1 MKKFLSL
8 LVALALLALPMTAL
22 AAPGDALL
30 LRADAQRGVD
40 LRGLVEVD
48 GTVYMFTY
56 HDEVYT
62 LAPGADA
69 PVCHA
74 FQSPQMEQEDEET
87 VLYPY
92 IAAFITWEGKPCVVL
107 TESLEEMEGEGE
119 DAEYFRTCEGAWLCE
134 LEFDAEGNAS
144 VGEEITEL
152 DWFDIIQGTDYE
164 SYAQCDRPFVAGDL
178 LCFTSYDESGNNIIV
193 MTDLTEGDTEIY
205 YPTDLGLDAYV
216 EEICA
221 YKDGL
226 LLALSVQY
234 TQDGNIANLYRTD
247 PEAEEAELLAE
258 VPLTGQGYPD
268 GLVYRTDNDT
278 LYFAMNG
285 ELWALPGMDA
295 ERLESVASLPVE
307 ASYDV
312 RPILT
317 SEGYYITGNYE
328 AVVRRNTDPALRSD
342 VRLTVQRNYNPSIN
356 SAYYAF
362 SAEYGDVDV
371 VMVEQVEDVVQAMM
385 NRSSDVDIYCLGV
398 DSAEYEAVYSRGY
411 MAELTESEELSA
423 FIDSLYPFAR
433 EACVKDGELLGVP
446 VEFYANSMGYDPE
459 AFARLGLTEE
469 DVPKTWADFF
479 GSLESLAA
487 KIAEEPGM
495 TLFEGFSDYE
505 TARMTFLS
513 AMITDYMN
521 YISLPENEFAFDTEA
536 FRAAL
541 AAYEAVDWSNL
552 GLPAPNVDDGLG
564 ASGVIEIGGRTEHN
578 ILYSPYTN
586 VSADGY
592 TARSAFRPMLL
603 SFVEGEQPHISATV
617 FIAFVNP
624 FSEHRDIA
632 VSFLETALEELDDL
646 TRIHL
651 CPDENEPVRSPWYED
666 NLKGFDQS
674 VANAE
679 EQLAKAETEEER
691 QAYEELVEEYKQYRE
706 DYLKYDAWTASEES
720 IAIYREYAPSI
731 RVKRNIGMGGENS
744 EAFHELQQQYMDGM
758 ISADEF
764 IRGVDGKLQMMMKEG
779 M

>member
-8 LVALALLALPMTAL
+8 LAALALLALPMTAL

-40 LRGLVEVD
+40 LRGLVEAD

-74 FQSPQMEQEDEET
+74 FQSPPMEQEDEET

-92 IAAFITWEGKPCVVL
+92 IAAFIAWEGKPCVVL

-134 LEFDAEGNAS
+134 LAFDKEGNAS

-164 SYAQCDRPFVAGDL
+164 NYAQCDRPFVAGDL
-178 LCFTSYDESGNNIIV
+178 LCFTSYDESSNNIIV
-193 MTDLTEGDTEIY
+193 ATDLTDGDTDIY
-205 YPTDLGLDAYV
+205 YPTDLGLDAYL

-234 TQDGNIANLYRTD
+234 TQEGNVANLYLTD
-247 PEAEEAELLAE
+247 LEAEEAELLAE
-258 VPLTGQGYPD
+258 VPLTGRGYPD
-268 GLVYRTDNDT
+268 GLVYRADNDT

-295 ERLESVASLPVE
+295 EQLESVASLPVE

-342 VRLTVQRNYNPSIN
+342 VRLTVQRNYNSSIN
-356 SAYYAF
+356 NAYYAF

-385 NRSSDVDIYCLGV
+385 NRSPDVDIYCLSV

-446 VEFYANSMGYDPE
+446 VEFYVSSMGYDPE

-469 DVPKTWADFF
+469 DVPTTWQAFF
-479 GSLESLAA
+479 ESLEPLAA
-487 KIAEEPGM
+487 KAAEVEGM
-495 TLFEGFSDYE
+495 TLFDGFEDYGS
-505 TARMTFLS
+505 ARFMLLDTMLAS
-513 AMITDYMN
+513 YMA
-521 YISLPENEFAFDTEA
+521 YISQPENELAFDTEA
-536 FRAAL
+536 FRGAL
-541 AAYEAVDWSNL
+541 NACEAVDWTAL
-552 GLPAPNVDDGLG
+552 GLAEPEDMNGYSWTSSSGDSTHNALFSSYGNPTADTYAVQGAFQPLPLGFDGDRQL
-564 ASGVIEIGGRTEHN
+564 
-578 ILYSPYTN
+578 
-586 VSADGY
+586 SAQ
-592 TARSAFRPMLL
+592 M
-603 SFVEGEQPHISATV
+603 TV
-617 FIAFVNP
+617 AFVNP
-624 FSEHRDIA
+624 FSQHREEA
-632 VSFLETALEELDDL
+632 VAFLEAVAREMEPLLK
-646 TRIHL
+646 IQL
-651 CPDENEPVRSPWYED
+651 CPEENEPVKNPNYETT
-666 NLKGFDQS
+666 LAAYDQS
-674 VANAE
+674 IADAQA
-679 EQLAKAETEEER
+679 QLDAAETDAEK
-691 QAYEELVEEYKQYRE
+691 QAYAAILAEYEKARE
-706 DYLKYDAWTASEES
+706 QFFRYDAWQASEES
-720 IAIYREYAPSI
+720 IARYRAFAPQIIVI
-731 RVKRNIGMGGENS
+731 RNLGMGGDNS
-744 EAFHELQQQYMDGM
+744 SAFYELQNQFTQGL
-758 ISADEF
+758 ITADEF
-764 IRGVDGKLQMMMKEG
+764 IEGVDGKLQMMMLEG

>member
-40 LRGLVEVD
+40 LRGLVEAD
-48 GTVYMFTY
+48 GTVYMSTNS
-56 HDEVYT
+56 DEVYT

-69 PVCHA
+69 PERRA
-74 FQSPQMEQEDEET
+74 FQTPQPEMEDEET
-87 VLYPY
+87 TLYPDIAAY
-92 IAAFITWEGKPCVVL
+92 IAYDGAPCVVL
-107 TESLEEMEGEGE
+107 TEMLEETEGEGE
-119 DAEYFRTCEGAWLCE
+119 DAEYFRACEGAWLCE
-134 LEFDAEGNAS
+134 LQFDQEGNAS

-152 DWFDIIQGTDYE
+152 DWFDLIQGTDYE
-164 SYAQCDRPFVAGDL
+164 YYAQCDRPFVAGDL

-193 MTDLTEGDTEIY
+193 MTDLSDGDTEIY

-356 SAYYAF
+356 NAYYAF

-411 MAELTESEELSA
+411 MAELTESEEISA

-446 VEFYANSMGYDPE
+446 VEFYVDSMGYDPE

-469 DVPKTWADFF
+469 DVPTTWQAFF
-479 GSLESLAA
+479 ESLEPLAA
-487 KIAEEPGM
+487 KVAEVEGM
-495 TLFEGFSDYE
+495 TLFDGFEDYGS
-505 TARMTFLS
+505 ARYMLLDT
-513 AMITDYMN
+513 MIASYMA
-521 YISLPENEFAFDTEA
+521 YISQPGSELAFDTEA
-536 FRAAL
+536 FRGAL
-541 AAYEAVDWSNL
+541 NACEAVDWTAL
-552 GLPAPNVDDGLG
+552 GLAEPEDMNGYSWTSSSGESTHDALFSSYGNPIADTYAVQGAFQPLPLGFDGSRQL
-564 ASGVIEIGGRTEHN
+564 
-578 ILYSPYTN
+578 
-586 VSADGY
+586 SAQ
-592 TARSAFRPMLL
+592 M
-603 SFVEGEQPHISATV
+603 TV
-617 FIAFVNP
+617 AFVNP
-624 FSEHRDIA
+624 FSQHREEAIA
-632 VSFLETALEELDDL
+632 FLEAVVREMKPVLK
-646 TRIHL
+646 IQL
-651 CPDENEPVRSPWYED
+651 CPEENEPVRNPNYD
-666 NLKGFDQS
+666 TTLAAYDQMI
-674 VANAE
+674 ADAQA
-679 EQLAKAETEEER
+679 QLDAAETEAEK
-691 QAYEELVEEYKQYRE
+691 QAYAAILAEYEKVRADFLRYG
-706 DYLKYDAWTASEES
+706 AWQASEES
-720 IAIYREYAPSI
+720 IARYRAFTPQIIVI
-731 RVKRNIGMGGENS
+731 RNLGMGGDNAS
-744 EAFHELQQQYMDGM
+744 AFYELQNQFTQGL
-758 ISADEF
+758 ITADEF
-764 IRGVDGKLQMMMKEG
+764 IEGVDGKLQMMMLEG

>member
-8 LVALALLALPMTAL
+8 LAALALLALPMTAL

-40 LRGLVEVD
+40 LRGLVEAD

-74 FQSPQMEQEDEET
+74 FQSPPMEQEDEET

-134 LEFDAEGNAS
+134 LAFDKEGNAS

-152 DWFDIIQGTDYE
+152 DWFDLIQGTDYE
-164 SYAQCDRPFVAGDL
+164 YYAQCDRPFVAGDL

-193 MTDLTEGDTEIY
+193 MTDLSDGDTEIY

-258 VPLTGQGYPD
+258 VPLSGRGYPD

-385 NRSSDVDIYCLGV
+385 NRSPDVDIYCLSV

-411 MAELTESEELSA
+411 MAELTESEEISA

-459 AFARLGLTEE
+459 AFARLGLTGE
-469 DVPKTWADFF
+469 DVPTTWQAFF
-479 GSLESLAA
+479 ESLEPLAA
-487 KIAEEPGM
+487 KVAEVEGM
-495 TLFEGFSDYE
+495 TLFDGFEDYGS
-505 TARMTFLS
+505 ARFMLLDTMLAS
-513 AMITDYMN
+513 YMA
-521 YISLPENEFAFDTEA
+521 YISQPGSELAFDTEA
-536 FRAAL
+536 FRGAL
-541 AAYEAVDWSNL
+541 NACEAVDWTAL
-552 GLPAPNVDDGLG
+552 GLAEPEDMNGYSWTSSSGESTHDALFSSYGNPIADTYAVQGAFQPLPLGFDGTPQL
-564 ASGVIEIGGRTEHN
+564 
-578 ILYSPYTN
+578 
-586 VSADGY
+586 SAQ
-592 TARSAFRPMLL
+592 M
-603 SFVEGEQPHISATV
+603 TV
-617 FIAFVNP
+617 AFVNP
-624 FSEHRDIA
+624 FSQHREEAIA
-632 VSFLETALEELDDL
+632 FLEAVVREMEPVLK
-646 TRIHL
+646 IQL
-651 CPDENEPVRSPWYED
+651 CPEENEPVRSPDYD
-666 NLKGFDQS
+666 TTLAAYDQMI
-674 VANAE
+674 ADA
-679 EQLAKAETEEER
+679 QTQHDAAETDAEK
-691 QAYEELVEEYKQYRE
+691 QAYAVILAEYEKMRE
-706 DYLKYDAWTASEES
+706 DFLRYGAWQASEES
-720 IAIYREYAPSI
+720 IARYRAFAPQIIVI
-731 RVKRNIGMGGENS
+731 RNLGMGGDNS
-744 EAFHELQQQYMDGM
+744 SAFYELQNQFTQGL
-758 ISADEF
+758 ITADEF
-764 IRGVDGKLQMMMKEG
+764 IEGVDGKLQMMMLEG

>member
-8 LVALALLALPMTAL
+8 LAALALLALPMTAL

-40 LRGLVEVD
+40 LRGLVEAD

-74 FQSPQMEQEDEET
+74 FQSPPMEQEDEET

-134 LEFDAEGNAS
+134 LAFDKEGNAS

-164 SYAQCDRPFVAGDL
+164 NYAQCDRPFVAGDL
-178 LCFTSYDESGNNIIV
+178 LCFTSYDESSNNIIV
-193 MTDLTEGDTEIY
+193 ATDLTDGDTDIY
-205 YPTDLGLDAYV
+205 YPTDLGLDAYL

-234 TQDGNIANLYRTD
+234 TQDGSVANLYLTD
-247 PEAEEAELLAE
+247 LEAEEAELLAE
-258 VPLTGQGYPD
+258 VPLTGRGYPD
-268 GLVYRTDNDT
+268 GLVYRADNDT

-295 ERLESVASLPVE
+295 EQLESVASLPVE

-317 SEGYYITGNYE
+317 SEGYYITGSYE

-342 VRLTVQRNYNPSIN
+342 VRLTVQRNYNSSIN
-356 SAYYAF
+356 NAYYAF

-385 NRSSDVDIYCLGV
+385 NRSSDVDIYCLSV

-411 MAELTESEELSA
+411 MAELTQSEELSA

-446 VEFYANSMGYDPE
+446 VEFYVSSMGYDPE

-469 DVPKTWADFF
+469 DVPTTWQAFF
-479 GSLESLAA
+479 ESLEPLAA
-487 KIAEEPGM
+487 KVAEVGGM
-495 TLFEGFSDYE
+495 TLFDGFEDYGS
-505 TARMTFLS
+505 ARFMLLDTMLAS
-513 AMITDYMN
+513 YMA
-521 YISLPENEFAFDTEA
+521 YISQPENELAFDTEA
-536 FRAAL
+536 FRGAL
-541 AAYEAVDWSNL
+541 NACEAVDWTAL
-552 GLPAPNVDDGLG
+552 GLAEPEDMNGYSWTSSSGDSTHNALFSSYGNPTADTYAVQGSFQPLPLGFDGDRQL
-564 ASGVIEIGGRTEHN
+564 
-578 ILYSPYTN
+578 
-586 VSADGY
+586 SAQ
-592 TARSAFRPMLL
+592 M
-603 SFVEGEQPHISATV
+603 TV
-617 FIAFVNP
+617 AFVNP
-624 FSEHRDIA
+624 FSEHREEA
-632 VSFLETALEELDDL
+632 VAFLEAVAREMEPLLK
-646 TRIHL
+646 IQL
-651 CPDENEPVRSPWYED
+651 CPEENEPVKNPDYETT
-666 NLKGFDQS
+666 LAAYDQS
-674 VANAE
+674 IADAQA
-679 EQLAKAETEEER
+679 QLDAAETDAEK
-691 QAYEELVEEYKQYRE
+691 QAYAAILAEYEKARE
-706 DYLKYDAWTASEES
+706 QFFRYDAWQASAES
-720 IAIYREYAPSI
+720 IARYRAFAPQIIVI
-731 RVKRNIGMGGENS
+731 RNLGMGGDNS
-744 EAFHELQQQYMDGM
+744 SAFYELQNQFTQGL
-758 ISADEF
+758 ITADEF
-764 IRGVDGKLQMMMKEG
+764 IEGVDGKLQMMMLEG

>member
-8 LVALALLALPMTAL
+8 LAALALLALPMTAL

-40 LRGLVEVD
+40 LRGLVEAD

-134 LEFDAEGNAS
+134 LAFDKEGNAS

-164 SYAQCDRPFVAGDL
+164 NYAQCDRPFVAGDL
-178 LCFTSYDESGNNIIV
+178 LCFTSYDESSNNIIV
-193 MTDLTEGDTEIY
+193 ATDLTDGDTDIY
-205 YPTDLGLDAYV
+205 YPTDLGLDAYL

-234 TQDGNIANLYRTD
+234 TQEGNVACLYSVD

-258 VPLTGQGYPD
+258 VPLTGRGYPD
-268 GLVYRTDNDT
+268 GLVYRADNDT

-317 SEGYYITGNYE
+317 SEGYYITGSYE

-342 VRLTVQRNYNPSIN
+342 VRLTVQKNYNSSIN
-356 SAYYAF
+356 NAYYAF

-385 NRSSDVDIYCLGV
+385 NRSSDVDIYCLSV

-446 VEFYANSMGYDPE
+446 VEFYVDSMGYDPE

-469 DVPKTWADFF
+469 DVPTTWQAFF
-479 GSLESLAA
+479 ESLEPLAA
-487 KIAEEPGM
+487 KVAEVEGM
-495 TLFEGFSDYE
+495 TLFDGFEDYGS
-505 TARMTFLS
+505 ARYMLLDT
-513 AMITDYMN
+513 MIASYMA
-521 YISLPENEFAFDTEA
+521 YISQPGSELAFDTVA
-536 FRAAL
+536 FRGAL
-541 AAYEAVDWSNL
+541 NACEAVDWTAL
-552 GLPAPNVDDGLG
+552 GLAEPEDMNGYSWTSSSGESTHDALFSSYGNPTAETYAVQGSFQPLPLGFDGSRQL
-564 ASGVIEIGGRTEHN
+564 
-578 ILYSPYTN
+578 
-586 VSADGY
+586 SAQ
-592 TARSAFRPMLL
+592 M
-603 SFVEGEQPHISATV
+603 TV
-617 FIAFVNP
+617 AFVNP
-624 FSEHRDIA
+624 FSQHREEA
-632 VSFLETALEELDDL
+632 VAFLEAVAREMEPLLK
-646 TRIHL
+646 IQL
-651 CPDENEPVRSPWYED
+651 CPEENEPVKNPSYD
-666 NLKGFDQS
+666 TMLVAYDQMI
-674 VANAE
+674 ADAQA
-679 EQLAKAETEEER
+679 QLDAAETEAEK
-691 QAYEELVEEYKQYRE
+691 QAYAAILAEYEKVRADFLRYG
-706 DYLKYDAWTASEES
+706 AWQASEES
-720 IAIYREYAPSI
+720 IARYRAFTPQIIVI
-731 RVKRNIGMGGENS
+731 RNLGMGGDNAS
-744 EAFHELQQQYMDGM
+744 AFYELQNQFTQGL
-758 ISADEF
+758 ITADEF
-764 IRGVDGKLQMMMKEG
+764 IEGVDGKLQMMMLEG

>member
-8 LVALALLALPMTAL
+8 LAALALLALPMTAL

-40 LRGLVEVD
+40 LRGLVEAD

-74 FQSPQMEQEDEET
+74 FQSPPMEQEDEET

-134 LEFDAEGNAS
+134 LAFDKEGNAS

-164 SYAQCDRPFVAGDL
+164 NYAQCDRPFVAGDL
-178 LCFTSYDESGNNIIV
+178 LCFTSYDESSNNIIV
-193 MTDLTEGDTEIY
+193 ATDLTDGDTDIY
-205 YPTDLGLDAYV
+205 YPTDLGLDAYL

-234 TQDGNIANLYRTD
+234 TQDGSVANLYLTD
-247 PEAEEAELLAE
+247 LEAEEAELLAE
-258 VPLTGQGYPD
+258 VPLTGRGYPD
-268 GLVYRTDNDT
+268 GLVYRADNDT

-356 SAYYAF
+356 NAYYAF

-385 NRSSDVDIYCLGV
+385 NRSSDVDIYCLSV

-423 FIDSLYPFAR
+423 FIDSIYPFAR

-446 VEFYANSMGYDPE
+446 VEFYVSSMGYDPE

-469 DVPKTWADFF
+469 DVPTTWQAFF
-479 GSLESLAA
+479 ESLEPLAA
-487 KIAEEPGM
+487 KVAEVEGM
-495 TLFEGFSDYE
+495 TLFDGFEDYGS
-505 TARMTFLS
+505 ARFMLLDTMLAS
-513 AMITDYMN
+513 YMA
-521 YISLPENEFAFDTEA
+521 YISQPGSELAFDTEA
-536 FRAAL
+536 FRGAL
-541 AAYEAVDWSNL
+541 NACEAVDWTAL
-552 GLPAPNVDDGLG
+552 GLAEPEDM
-564 ASGVIEIGGRTEHN
+564 
-578 ILYSPYTN
+578 
-586 VSADGY
+586 DGY
-592 TARSAFRPMLL
+592 SWTSSSGDSTHNALFSSYGNPTADTYAVQGAFQPLPLGFDGDRQLSAQM
-603 SFVEGEQPHISATV
+603 TV
-617 FIAFVNP
+617 AFVNP
-624 FSEHRDIA
+624 FSEHREEA
-632 VSFLETALEELDDL
+632 VAFLEAVAREMEPLLK
-646 TRIHL
+646 IQH
-651 CPDENEPVRSPWYED
+651 CPEENEPVKNPDYETT
-666 NLKGFDQS
+666 LAAYDQS
-674 VANAE
+674 IADAQA
-679 EQLAKAETEEER
+679 QLDAAETDAEK
-691 QAYEELVEEYKQYRE
+691 QAYAAILAEYEKARE
-706 DYLKYDAWTASEES
+706 QFFRYDAWQASEES
-720 IAIYREYAPSI
+720 IARYRAFAPQIIVI
-731 RVKRNIGMGGENS
+731 RNLGMGGDNS
-744 EAFHELQQQYMDGM
+744 SAFYELQNQFTQGL
-758 ISADEF
+758 ITADEF
-764 IRGVDGKLQMMMKEG
+764 IEGVDGKLQMMMLEG

>member
-8 LVALALLALPMTAL
+8 LAALSLLTLPMTAL

-30 LRADAQRGVD
+30 LRADAQCGVD
-40 LRGLVEVD
+40 LRGLVEAD

-62 LAPGADA
+62 LAPGADT
-69 PVCHA
+69 PERRA
-74 FQSPQMEQEDEET
+74 FQTPQPEMEDEET
-87 VLYPY
+87 TLYPDIAAY
-92 IAAFITWEGKPCVVL
+92 IAYDGAPCVVL
-107 TESLEEMEGEGE
+107 TEMLEETEGEGE

-134 LEFDAEGNAS
+134 LQFDQEGNAS

-152 DWFDIIQGTDYE
+152 DWFDLIQGTDYE
-164 SYAQCDRPFVAGDL
+164 YYAQCDRPFVAGDL

-193 MTDLTEGDTEIY
+193 MTDLSDGDTEIY

-226 LLALSVQY
+226 LLTLSVQY

-459 AFARLGLTEE
+459 AFARLGLTGE
-469 DVPKTWADFF
+469 DVPTTWQAFF
-479 GSLESLAA
+479 ESLEPLAA
-487 KIAEEPGM
+487 KVAEVEGM
-495 TLFEGFSDYE
+495 TLFDGFEDYGS
-505 TARMTFLS
+505 ARFMLLDTMLAS
-513 AMITDYMN
+513 YMA
-521 YISLPENEFAFDTEA
+521 YISQPGSELAFDTEA
-536 FRAAL
+536 FRGAL
-541 AAYEAVDWSNL
+541 NACEAVDWTAL
-552 GLPAPNVDDGLG
+552 GLAEPEDMNGYSWTSSSGESTHDALFSSYGNPIADTYAVQGAFQPLPLGFDGNPQL
-564 ASGVIEIGGRTEHN
+564 
-578 ILYSPYTN
+578 
-586 VSADGY
+586 SAQ
-592 TARSAFRPMLL
+592 M
-603 SFVEGEQPHISATV
+603 TV
-617 FIAFVNP
+617 AFVNP
-624 FSEHRDIA
+624 FSQHREEAIA
-632 VSFLETALEELDDL
+632 FLEAVVREMEPVLK
-646 TRIHL
+646 IQL
-651 CPDENEPVRSPWYED
+651 CPEENEPVRSPDYD
-666 NLKGFDQS
+666 TTLAAYDQMI
-674 VANAE
+674 ADA
-679 EQLAKAETEEER
+679 QTQHDAAETDAEK
-691 QAYEELVEEYKQYRE
+691 QAYAVILAEYEKMRE
-706 DYLKYDAWTASEES
+706 DFLRYGAWQASEES
-720 IAIYREYAPSI
+720 IARYRAFAPQIIVI
-731 RVKRNIGMGGENS
+731 RNLGMGGDNAS
-744 EAFHELQQQYMDGM
+744 AFYELQNQFTQGL
-758 ISADEF
+758 ITADEF
-764 IRGVDGKLQMMMKEG
+764 IEGVDGKLQMMMLEG

>member
-8 LVALALLALPMTAL
+8 LAALALLALPMTAL

-40 LRGLVEVD
+40 LRGLVEAD

-134 LEFDAEGNAS
+134 LAFDKEGNAS

-164 SYAQCDRPFVAGDL
+164 NYAQCDRPFVAGDL
-178 LCFTSYDESGNNIIV
+178 LCFTSYDESSNNIIV
-193 MTDLTEGDTEIY
+193 ATDLTDGDTDIY
-205 YPTDLGLDAYV
+205 YPTDLGLDAYL

-234 TQDGNIANLYRTD
+234 TQDGSVANLYLTD
-247 PEAEEAELLAE
+247 LEAEEAELLAE
-258 VPLTGQGYPD
+258 VPLTGRGYPD
-268 GLVYRTDNDT
+268 GLVYRADNDT

-356 SAYYAF
+356 NAYYAF

-385 NRSSDVDIYCLGV
+385 NRSSDVDIYCLSV

-446 VEFYANSMGYDPE
+446 VEFYVDSMGYDPE

-469 DVPKTWADFF
+469 DVPTTWQAFF
-479 GSLESLAA
+479 ESLEPLAA
-487 KIAEEPGM
+487 KVAEVEGM
-495 TLFEGFSDYE
+495 TLFDGFEDYGS
-505 TARMTFLS
+505 ARYMLLDT
-513 AMITDYMN
+513 MIASYMA
-521 YISLPENEFAFDTEA
+521 YISQPGSELAFDTEA
-536 FRAAL
+536 FRGAL
-541 AAYEAVDWSNL
+541 NACEAVDWTAL
-552 GLPAPNVDDGLG
+552 GLAEPEDMNGYSWTSSSGDSTHDALFSSYGNPTAETYAVQGSFQPLPLGFDGSRQL
-564 ASGVIEIGGRTEHN
+564 
-578 ILYSPYTN
+578 
-586 VSADGY
+586 SAQ
-592 TARSAFRPMLL
+592 M
-603 SFVEGEQPHISATV
+603 TV
-617 FIAFVNP
+617 AFVNP
-624 FSEHRDIA
+624 FSQHREEAIA
-632 VSFLETALEELDDL
+632 FLEAVAREMEPLLK
-646 TRIHL
+646 IQL
-651 CPDENEPVRSPWYED
+651 CPEENEPVKNPSYD
-666 NLKGFDQS
+666 TMLAAYDQMI
-674 VANAE
+674 ADAQA
-679 EQLAKAETEEER
+679 QLDAAETEAEK
-691 QAYEELVEEYKQYRE
+691 QAYAAILAEYEKVRADFLRYG
-706 DYLKYDAWTASEES
+706 AWQASEES
-720 IAIYREYAPSI
+720 IARYRAFAPQIIVI
-731 RVKRNIGMGGENS
+731 RNLGMGGDNAS
-744 EAFHELQQQYMDGM
+744 AFYELQNQFTQGL
-758 ISADEF
+758 ITADEF
-764 IRGVDGKLQMMMKEG
+764 IEGVDGKLQMMMLEG

>member
-56 HDEVYT
+56 SDEVYT

-69 PVCHA
+69 PERRA
-74 FQSPQMEQEDEET
+74 FQTPQPEMEDEET
-87 VLYPY
+87 TLYPDIAAY
-92 IAAFITWEGKPCVVL
+92 IAYDGAPCVVL
-107 TESLEEMEGEGE
+107 TGTLEETEGEGE
-119 DAEYFRTCEGAWLCE
+119 DVEYFRTCEGAWLCE

-193 MTDLTEGDTEIY
+193 MTDLTDGDTDIY
-205 YPTDLGLDAYV
+205 YPTDLGMDAYL

-221 YKDGL
+221 YRDGL

-234 TQDGNIANLYRTD
+234 TQDGNVACLYSVD
-247 PEAEEAELLAE
+247 PEAEEAELLTE
-258 VPLTGQGYPD
+258 VPLTGWGYPD
-268 GLVYRTDNDT
+268 GLVYRADNDT

-317 SEGYYITGNYE
+317 SEGYYITGSYE

-356 SAYYAF
+356 NAYYAF

-385 NRSSDVDIYCLGV
+385 NRSSDVDIYCLSV

-446 VEFYANSMGYDPE
+446 VEFYVDSMGYDPE

-469 DVPKTWADFF
+469 DVPTTWQAFF
-479 GSLESLAA
+479 ESLEPLAA
-487 KIAEEPGM
+487 KVAEVEGM
-495 TLFEGFSDYE
+495 TLFDGFEDYGS
-505 TARMTFLS
+505 ARFMLLDTMLAS
-513 AMITDYMN
+513 YMA
-521 YISLPENEFAFDTEA
+521 YISQPGSELAFDTEA
-536 FRAAL
+536 FRGAL
-541 AAYEAVDWSNL
+541 NACEAVDWTAL
-552 GLPAPNVDDGLG
+552 GLAEPEDM
-564 ASGVIEIGGRTEHN
+564 
-578 ILYSPYTN
+578 
-586 VSADGY
+586 DGY
-592 TARSAFRPMLL
+592 SWTSGSGESTHDALFSSYGNPTAETYAVQGSFQPLPLGFDGSRQLSAQM
-603 SFVEGEQPHISATV
+603 TV
-617 FIAFVNP
+617 AFVNP
-624 FSEHRDIA
+624 FSQHREEAIA
-632 VSFLETALEELDDL
+632 FLEAVAREMEPLLK
-646 TRIHL
+646 IQL
-651 CPDENEPVRSPWYED
+651 CPEENEPVKNPSYD
-666 NLKGFDQS
+666 TMLAAYDQMI
-674 VANAE
+674 ADAQA
-679 EQLAKAETEEER
+679 QLDAAETEAEK
-691 QAYEELVEEYKQYRE
+691 QAYAAILAEYEKVRADFLRYG
-706 DYLKYDAWTASEES
+706 AWQASEES
-720 IAIYREYAPSI
+720 IARYRAFAPQIIVI
-731 RVKRNIGMGGENS
+731 RNLGMGGDNAS
-744 EAFHELQQQYMDGM
+744 AFYELQNQFTQGL
-758 ISADEF
+758 ITADEF
-764 IRGVDGKLQMMMKEG
+764 IEGVDGKLQMMMLEG

>member
-8 LVALALLALPMTAL
+8 LAALSLLALPMTAL

-40 LRGLVEVD
+40 LRGLVEAD

-62 LAPGADA
+62 LAPGADT
-69 PVCHA
+69 PERRA
-74 FQSPQMEQEDEET
+74 FQTPQPEMEDEET
-87 VLYPY
+87 TLYPDIAAY
-92 IAAFITWEGKPCVVL
+92 IAYEGRPCVVL
-107 TESLEEMEGEGE
+107 TEMLEETEGEGE
-119 DAEYFRTCEGAWLCE
+119 DAEYFRACEGAWLCE
-134 LEFDAEGNAS
+134 LQFDQEGNAS

-152 DWFDIIQGTDYE
+152 DWFDLIQGTDYE
-164 SYAQCDRPFVAGDL
+164 YYAQCDRPFVAGDL

-193 MTDLTEGDTEIY
+193 MTDLTDGDTDIY
-205 YPTDLGLDAYV
+205 YPTDLGLDAYL

-356 SAYYAF
+356 NAYYAF

-385 NRSSDVDIYCLGV
+385 NRSSDVDIYCLSV

-411 MAELTESEELSA
+411 MAELTESEEMSA

-446 VEFYANSMGYDPE
+446 VEFYVDSMGYDPE

-469 DVPKTWADFF
+469 DVPTTWQAFF
-479 GSLESLAA
+479 ESLEPLAA
-487 KIAEEPGM
+487 KVAEVEGM
-495 TLFEGFSDYE
+495 TLFDGFEDYGS
-505 TARMTFLS
+505 ARYMLLDT
-513 AMITDYMN
+513 MIASYMA
-521 YISLPENEFAFDTEA
+521 YISQPGSELAFDTEA
-536 FRAAL
+536 FRGAL
-541 AAYEAVDWSNL
+541 NACEAVDWTAL
-552 GLPAPNVDDGLG
+552 GLAEPEDMNGYSWTSSSGESTHDALFSSYGNPTAETYAVQGSFQPLPLGFDGSRQL
-564 ASGVIEIGGRTEHN
+564 
-578 ILYSPYTN
+578 
-586 VSADGY
+586 SAQ
-592 TARSAFRPMLL
+592 M
-603 SFVEGEQPHISATV
+603 TV
-617 FIAFVNP
+617 AFVNP
-624 FSEHRDIA
+624 FSQHREEA
-632 VSFLETALEELDDL
+632 VAFLEAVVREMEPVLK
-646 TRIHL
+646 IQL
-651 CPDENEPVRSPWYED
+651 CPEENEPVRSPDYD
-666 NLKGFDQS
+666 TTLAAYDQMI
-674 VANAE
+674 ADA
-679 EQLAKAETEEER
+679 QTQHDAAETDAEK
-691 QAYEELVEEYKQYRE
+691 QAYAVILAEYEKMRE
-706 DYLKYDAWTASEES
+706 DFLRYGAWQASEES
-720 IAIYREYAPSI
+720 IARYRAFAPQIIVI
-731 RVKRNIGMGGENS
+731 RNLGMGGDNAS
-744 EAFHELQQQYMDGM
+744 AFYELQNQFTQGL
-758 ISADEF
+758 ITADEF
-764 IRGVDGKLQMMMKEG
+764 IEGVDGKLQMMMLEG

>member
-40 LRGLVEVD
+40 LRGLVEAD

-62 LAPGADA
+62 LAPSADA

-74 FQSPQMEQEDEET
+74 FQSPPMEQEDEET

-134 LEFDAEGNAS
+134 LAFDKEGNAS

-164 SYAQCDRPFVAGDL
+164 NYAQCDRPFVAGDL
-178 LCFTSYDESGNNIIV
+178 LCFTSYDESSNNIIV
-193 MTDLTEGDTEIY
+193 ATDLTDGDTDIY
-205 YPTDLGLDAYV
+205 YPTDLGLDAYL

-234 TQDGNIANLYRTD
+234 TQEGNVASLYLTD
-247 PEAEEAELLAE
+247 LEAEEAELLAE
-258 VPLTGQGYPD
+258 VPLTGRGYPD
-268 GLVYRTDNDT
+268 GLVYRADNDT

-285 ELWALPGMDA
+285 ELWALSGMDA

-342 VRLTVQRNYNPSIN
+342 VRLTVQRNYNSSIN
-356 SAYYAF
+356 NAYYAF

-385 NRSSDVDIYCLGV
+385 NRSSDVDIYCLSV

-446 VEFYANSMGYDPE
+446 VEFYVSSMGYDPE

-469 DVPKTWADFF
+469 DVPTTWQAFF
-479 GSLESLAA
+479 ESLEPLAA
-487 KIAEEPGM
+487 KVAEVEGM
-495 TLFEGFSDYE
+495 TLFDGFEDYGS
-505 TARMTFLS
+505 ARYMLLDT
-513 AMITDYMN
+513 MIASYMA
-521 YISLPENEFAFDTEA
+521 YISQPGSELAFDTVA
-536 FRAAL
+536 FRGAL
-541 AAYEAVDWSNL
+541 NACEAVDWTAL
-552 GLPAPNVDDGLG
+552 GLAEPEDMNGYSWTSSSGESTHDALFSSYGNPTAETYAVQGSFQPLPLGFDGSRQL
-564 ASGVIEIGGRTEHN
+564 
-578 ILYSPYTN
+578 
-586 VSADGY
+586 SAQ
-592 TARSAFRPMLL
+592 M
-603 SFVEGEQPHISATV
+603 TV
-617 FIAFVNP
+617 AFVNP
-624 FSEHRDIA
+624 FSQHREEA
-632 VSFLETALEELDDL
+632 VAFLEAVVREMEPVLK
-646 TRIHL
+646 IQL
-651 CPDENEPVRSPWYED
+651 CPEENEPVRNPNYD
-666 NLKGFDQS
+666 TTLAAYDQMI
-674 VANAE
+674 ADA
-679 EQLAKAETEEER
+679 QTQHDAAETDAEK
-691 QAYEELVEEYKQYRE
+691 QAYAAILAEYEKMRE
-706 DYLKYDAWTASEES
+706 DFLRYGAWQASEES
-720 IAIYREYAPSI
+720 IARYRAFAPQIIVI
-731 RVKRNIGMGGENS
+731 RNLGMGGDNAS
-744 EAFHELQQQYMDGM
+744 AFYELQNQFTQGL
-758 ISADEF
+758 ITADEF
-764 IRGVDGKLQMMMKEG
+764 IEGVDGKLQMMMLEG

>member
-8 LVALALLALPMTAL
+8 LVALSLLTLPMTAL

-30 LRADAQRGVD
+30 LRADAQCGVD
-40 LRGLVEVD
+40 LRGLVEAD

-62 LAPGADA
+62 LAPGADT
-69 PVCHA
+69 PERRA
-74 FQSPQMEQEDEET
+74 FQTPQPEMEDEET
-87 VLYPY
+87 TLYPDIAAY
-92 IAAFITWEGKPCVVL
+92 IAYEGRPCVVL
-107 TESLEEMEGEGE
+107 TEMLEETEGEGE

-134 LEFDAEGNAS
+134 LAFDAEGNAF

-164 SYAQCDRPFVAGDL
+164 YYAQCDRPFVAGDL

-193 MTDLTEGDTEIY
+193 MTDLTDGDTDIY
-205 YPTDLGLDAYV
+205 YPTDLGLDAYL

-268 GLVYRTDNDT
+268 GLVYRADNDT

-285 ELWALPGMDA
+285 ELWALSGMDA

-356 SAYYAF
+356 NAYYAF

-385 NRSSDVDIYCLGV
+385 NRSSDVDIYCLSV

-411 MAELTESEELSA
+411 MAELTQSGELSA

-446 VEFYANSMGYDPE
+446 VEFYVSSMGYDPE

-469 DVPKTWADFF
+469 DVPTTWQAFF
-479 GSLESLAA
+479 ESLEPLAA
-487 KIAEEPGM
+487 KAAEVEGM
-495 TLFEGFSDYE
+495 TLFDGFEDYGS
-505 TARMTFLS
+505 ARFMLLDTMLAS
-513 AMITDYMN
+513 YMA
-521 YISLPENEFAFDTEA
+521 YISQPENELAFDTEA
-536 FRAAL
+536 FRGAL
-541 AAYEAVDWSNL
+541 NACEAVDWTAL
-552 GLPAPNVDDGLG
+552 GLAEPEDMNGYSWTSSSGDSTHNALFSSYGNPTADTYAVQGSFQPLPLGFDGDRQL
-564 ASGVIEIGGRTEHN
+564 
-578 ILYSPYTN
+578 
-586 VSADGY
+586 SAQ
-592 TARSAFRPMLL
+592 M
-603 SFVEGEQPHISATV
+603 TV
-617 FIAFVNP
+617 AFVNP
-624 FSEHRDIA
+624 FSQHREEA
-632 VSFLETALEELDDL
+632 VAFLEAVAREMEPLLK
-646 TRIHL
+646 IQL
-651 CPDENEPVRSPWYED
+651 CPEENEPVKNPDYETT
-666 NLKGFDQS
+666 LAAYDQS
-674 VANAE
+674 IADAQA
-679 EQLAKAETEEER
+679 QLDAAETDAEK
-691 QAYEELVEEYKQYRE
+691 QAYAAILAEYEKARE
-706 DYLKYDAWTASEES
+706 QFFRYDAWQASEES
-720 IAIYREYAPSI
+720 IARYRAFAPQIIVI
-731 RVKRNIGMGGENS
+731 RNLGMGGDNS
-744 EAFHELQQQYMDGM
+744 SAFYELQNQFTQGL
-758 ISADEF
+758 ITADEF
-764 IRGVDGKLQMMMKEG
+764 IEGVDGKLQMMMLEG

>member
-8 LVALALLALPMTAL
+8 LAALALLALPMTAL

-40 LRGLVEVD
+40 LRGLVEAD

-134 LEFDAEGNAS
+134 LAFDKEGNAS

-164 SYAQCDRPFVAGDL
+164 NYAQCDRPFVAGDL
-178 LCFTSYDESGNNIIV
+178 LCFTSYDESSNNIIV
-193 MTDLTEGDTEIY
+193 ATDLTDGDTDIY
-205 YPTDLGLDAYV
+205 YPTDLGLDAYL

-234 TQDGNIANLYRTD
+234 TQDGNVASLYLTD
-247 PEAEEAELLAE
+247 LEAEEAELLAE
-258 VPLTGQGYPD
+258 VPLTGRGYPD
-268 GLVYRTDNDT
+268 GLVYRADNDT

-295 ERLESVASLPVE
+295 EQLESVASLPVE

-317 SEGYYITGNYE
+317 SEGYYITGSYE

-342 VRLTVQRNYNPSIN
+342 VRLTVQRNYNSSIN
-356 SAYYAF
+356 NAYYAF

-385 NRSSDVDIYCLGV
+385 NRSSDVDIYCLSV

-411 MAELTESEELSA
+411 MAELTQSEELSA

-446 VEFYANSMGYDPE
+446 VEFYVSSMGYDPE
-459 AFARLGLTEE
+459 AFARLGLTGE
-469 DVPKTWADFF
+469 DVPTTWQAFF
-479 GSLESLAA
+479 ESLEPLAA
-487 KIAEEPGM
+487 KVAEVEGM
-495 TLFEGFSDYE
+495 TLFDGFEDYGS
-505 TARMTFLS
+505 ARFMLLDTMLAS
-513 AMITDYMN
+513 YMA
-521 YISLPENEFAFDTEA
+521 YISQPENELAFDTEA
-536 FRAAL
+536 FRGAL
-541 AAYEAVDWSNL
+541 NACEAVDWTAL
-552 GLPAPNVDDGLG
+552 GLAEPEDMNGYSWTSSSGDSTHNALFSSYGNPTADTYAVQGSFQPLPLGFDGDRQL
-564 ASGVIEIGGRTEHN
+564 
-578 ILYSPYTN
+578 
-586 VSADGY
+586 SAQ
-592 TARSAFRPMLL
+592 M
-603 SFVEGEQPHISATV
+603 TV
-617 FIAFVNP
+617 AFVNP
-624 FSEHRDIA
+624 FSEHREEA
-632 VSFLETALEELDDL
+632 VAFLEAVAREMEPLLK
-646 TRIHL
+646 IQL
-651 CPDENEPVRSPWYED
+651 CPEENEPVKNPDYETT
-666 NLKGFDQS
+666 LAAYDQMI
-674 VANAE
+674 ADAQA
-679 EQLAKAETEEER
+679 QLDAAETDAEK
-691 QAYEELVEEYKQYRE
+691 QAYAAILAEYEKARE
-706 DYLKYDAWTASEES
+706 DFLRYDAWQASEES
-720 IAIYREYAPSI
+720 IARYRAFAPQIIVI
-731 RVKRNIGMGGENS
+731 RNLGMGGDNS
-744 EAFHELQQQYMDGM
+744 SAFYELQNQFTQGL
-758 ISADEF
+758 ITADEF
-764 IRGVDGKLQMMMKEG
+764 IEGVDGKLQMMMLEG

>member
-8 LVALALLALPMTAL
+8 LAALSLLTLPMTAL

-30 LRADAQRGVD
+30 LRADAQCGVD
-40 LRGLVEVD
+40 LRGLVEAD

-74 FQSPQMEQEDEET
+74 FQSPPMEQEDEET

-134 LEFDAEGNAS
+134 LAFDKEGNAS

-164 SYAQCDRPFVAGDL
+164 NYAQCDRPFVAGDL
-178 LCFTSYDESGNNIIV
+178 LCFTSYDESSNNIIV
-193 MTDLTEGDTEIY
+193 ATDLTDGDTDIY
-205 YPTDLGLDAYV
+205 YPTDLGLDAYL

-234 TQDGNIANLYRTD
+234 TQDGNVASLYLTD
-247 PEAEEAELLAE
+247 LEAEEAELLAE
-258 VPLTGQGYPD
+258 VPLTGRGYPD
-268 GLVYRTDNDT
+268 GLVYRADNDT

-295 ERLESVASLPVE
+295 EQLESVASLPVE

-342 VRLTVQRNYNPSIN
+342 VRLTVQRNYNSSIN
-356 SAYYAF
+356 NAYYAF

-385 NRSSDVDIYCLGV
+385 NRSSDVDIYCLSV

-411 MAELTESEELSA
+411 MAELTQSGELSA

-446 VEFYANSMGYDPE
+446 VEFYVSSMGYDPE

-469 DVPKTWADFF
+469 DVPTTWQAFF
-479 GSLESLAA
+479 ESLEPLAA
-487 KIAEEPGM
+487 KVAEVEGM
-495 TLFEGFSDYE
+495 TLFDGFEDYGS
-505 TARMTFLS
+505 ARYMLLDT
-513 AMITDYMN
+513 MIAGYMA
-521 YISLPENEFAFDTEA
+521 YISQPENELAFDTEA
-536 FRAAL
+536 FRGAL
-541 AAYEAVDWSNL
+541 NACEAVDWTAL
-552 GLPAPNVDDGLG
+552 GLAEPEDMNGYSWTSSSGDSTHNALFSSYGNPTADTYAVQGSFQPLPLGFDGDRQL
-564 ASGVIEIGGRTEHN
+564 
-578 ILYSPYTN
+578 
-586 VSADGY
+586 SAQ
-592 TARSAFRPMLL
+592 M
-603 SFVEGEQPHISATV
+603 TV
-617 FIAFVNP
+617 AFVNP
-624 FSEHRDIA
+624 FSQHREEA
-632 VSFLETALEELDDL
+632 VAFLEAVAREMEPLLK
-646 TRIHL
+646 IQL
-651 CPDENEPVRSPWYED
+651 CPEENEPVKNPDYETT
-666 NLKGFDQS
+666 LAAYDQS
-674 VANAE
+674 IADAQA
-679 EQLAKAETEEER
+679 QLDAAETDAEK
-691 QAYEELVEEYKQYRE
+691 QAYAAILAEYEKARE
-706 DYLKYDAWTASEES
+706 QFFRYDAWQASAES
-720 IAIYREYAPSI
+720 IARYRAFAPQIIVI
-731 RVKRNIGMGGENS
+731 RNLGMGGDNS
-744 EAFHELQQQYMDGM
+744 SAFYELQNQFTQGL
-758 ISADEF
+758 ITADEF
-764 IRGVDGKLQMMMKEG
+764 IEGVDGKLQMMMLEG

>member
-8 LVALALLALPMTAL
+8 LAALALLALPMTAL

-40 LRGLVEVD
+40 LRGLVEAD

-134 LEFDAEGNAS
+134 LAFDKEGNAS

-164 SYAQCDRPFVAGDL
+164 NYAQCDRPFVAGDL
-178 LCFTSYDESGNNIIV
+178 LCFTSYDESSNNIIV
-193 MTDLTEGDTEIY
+193 ATDLTDGDTDIY
-205 YPTDLGLDAYV
+205 YPTDLGLDAYL

-234 TQDGNIANLYRTD
+234 TQEGSVANLYLTD
-247 PEAEEAELLAE
+247 LEAEEAELLAE
-258 VPLTGQGYPD
+258 VPLTGRGYPD
-268 GLVYRTDNDT
+268 GLVYRADNDT

-295 ERLESVASLPVE
+295 EQLESVASLPVE

-342 VRLTVQRNYNPSIN
+342 VRLTVQRNYNSSIN
-356 SAYYAF
+356 NAYYAF

-385 NRSSDVDIYCLGV
+385 NRSSDVDIYCLSV

-446 VEFYANSMGYDPE
+446 VEFYVSSMGYDPE

-469 DVPKTWADFF
+469 DVPTTWQAFF
-479 GSLESLAA
+479 ESLEPLAA
-487 KIAEEPGM
+487 KAAEVEGM
-495 TLFEGFSDYE
+495 TLFDGFEDYGS
-505 TARMTFLS
+505 ARFMLLDTMLAS
-513 AMITDYMN
+513 YMA
-521 YISLPENEFAFDTEA
+521 YISQPENELAFDTEA
-536 FRAAL
+536 FRGAL
-541 AAYEAVDWSNL
+541 NACEAVDWTAL
-552 GLPAPNVDDGLG
+552 GLAEPEDMNGYSWTSSSGDSTHNALFSSYGNPTADTYAVQGAFQPLPLGFDGDRQL
-564 ASGVIEIGGRTEHN
+564 
-578 ILYSPYTN
+578 
-586 VSADGY
+586 SAQ
-592 TARSAFRPMLL
+592 M
-603 SFVEGEQPHISATV
+603 TV
-617 FIAFVNP
+617 AFVNP
-624 FSEHRDIA
+624 FSEHREEA
-632 VSFLETALEELDDL
+632 VAFLEAVAREMEPLLK
-646 TRIHL
+646 IQL
-651 CPDENEPVRSPWYED
+651 CPEENEPVKNPNYETT
-666 NLKGFDQS
+666 LAAYDQS
-674 VANAE
+674 IADAQA
-679 EQLAKAETEEER
+679 QLDAAETDAEK
-691 QAYEELVEEYKQYRE
+691 QAYAAILAEYEKARE
-706 DYLKYDAWTASEES
+706 QFFRYDAWQASEES
-720 IAIYREYAPSI
+720 IARYRAFAPQIIVI
-731 RVKRNIGMGGENS
+731 RNLGMGGDNS
-744 EAFHELQQQYMDGM
+744 SAFYELQNQFTQGL
-758 ISADEF
+758 ITADEF
-764 IRGVDGKLQMMMKEG
+764 IEGVDGKLQMMMLEG

>member
-8 LVALALLALPMTAL
+8 LAALALLALPMTAL

-40 LRGLVEVD
+40 LRGLVEAD

-74 FQSPQMEQEDEET
+74 FQSPPMEQEDEET

-134 LEFDAEGNAS
+134 LAFDKEGNAS

-164 SYAQCDRPFVAGDL
+164 NYAQCDRPFVAGDL
-178 LCFTSYDESGNNIIV
+178 LCFTSYDESSNNIIV
-193 MTDLTEGDTEIY
+193 ATDLTDGDTDIY
-205 YPTDLGLDAYV
+205 YPTDLGLDAYL

-234 TQDGNIANLYRTD
+234 TQDGSVANLYLTD
-247 PEAEEAELLAE
+247 LEAEEAELLAE
-258 VPLTGQGYPD
+258 VPLTGRGYPD
-268 GLVYRTDNDT
+268 GLVYRADNDT

-295 ERLESVASLPVE
+295 EQLESVASLPVE

-317 SEGYYITGNYE
+317 SEGYYITGSYE

-342 VRLTVQRNYNPSIN
+342 VRLTVQRNYNSSIN
-356 SAYYAF
+356 NAYYAF

-385 NRSSDVDIYCLGV
+385 NRSPDVDIYCLSV

-411 MAELTESEELSA
+411 MAELTQSGELSA

-446 VEFYANSMGYDPE
+446 VEFYVSSMGYDPE

-469 DVPKTWADFF
+469 DVPTTWQAFF
-479 GSLESLAA
+479 ESLEPLAA
-487 KIAEEPGM
+487 KVAEVEGM
-495 TLFEGFSDYE
+495 TLFDGFEDYGS
-505 TARMTFLS
+505 ARFMLLDTMLAS
-513 AMITDYMN
+513 YMA
-521 YISLPENEFAFDTEA
+521 YISQPGSELAFDTEA
-536 FRAAL
+536 FRGAL
-541 AAYEAVDWSNL
+541 NACEAVDWTAL
-552 GLPAPNVDDGLG
+552 GLAEPEDMNGYSWTSSSGESTHDALFSSYGNPIADTYAVQGAFQPLPLGFDGSRQL
-564 ASGVIEIGGRTEHN
+564 
-578 ILYSPYTN
+578 
-586 VSADGY
+586 SAQ
-592 TARSAFRPMLL
+592 M
-603 SFVEGEQPHISATV
+603 TV
-617 FIAFVNP
+617 AFVNP
-624 FSEHRDIA
+624 FSQHREEA
-632 VSFLETALEELDDL
+632 VAFLEAVAREMEPLLK
-646 TRIHL
+646 IQL
-651 CPDENEPVRSPWYED
+651 CPEENEPVKNPNYD
-666 NLKGFDQS
+666 ADLAAYDQS
-674 VANAE
+674 VADAQA
-679 EQLAKAETEEER
+679 QLDAAETDAEK
-691 QAYEELVEEYKQYRE
+691 QAYAAILAEYEKARE
-706 DYLKYDAWTASEES
+706 DFLRYDAWQASAES
-720 IAIYREYAPSI
+720 IARYRAFAPQIIVI
-731 RVKRNIGMGGENS
+731 RNLGMGGDNS
-744 EAFHELQQQYMDGM
+744 SAFYELQNQFTQGL
-758 ISADEF
+758 ITADEF
-764 IRGVDGKLQMMMKEG
+764 IEGVDGKLQMMMLEG

>member
-459 AFARLGLTEE
+459 AFARLGLTGE
-469 DVPKTWADFF
+469 DVPTTWQAFF
-479 GSLESLAA
+479 ESIEPLAA
-487 KIAEEPGM
+487 KVAEVEGM
-495 TLFEGFSDYE
+495 TLFDGFEDYGS
-505 TARMTFLS
+505 ARFMLLDTMLAS
-513 AMITDYMN
+513 YMA
-521 YISLPENEFAFDTEA
+521 YISQPGSELAFDTEA
-536 FRAAL
+536 FRGAL
-541 AAYEAVDWSNL
+541 NACEAVDWTAL
-552 GLPAPNVDDGLG
+552 GLAEPEDMNGYSWTSSSGESTHDALFSSYGNPIADTYAVQGAFQPLPLGFDGSRQL
-564 ASGVIEIGGRTEHN
+564 
-578 ILYSPYTN
+578 
-586 VSADGY
+586 SAQ
-592 TARSAFRPMLL
+592 M
-603 SFVEGEQPHISATV
+603 TV
-617 FIAFVNP
+617 AFVNP
-624 FSEHRDIA
+624 FSQHREEAIA
-632 VSFLETALEELDDL
+632 FLEAVAREMEPVLK
-646 TRIHL
+646 IQL
-651 CPDENEPVRSPWYED
+651 CPEENEPVRSPDYD
-666 NLKGFDQS
+666 TTLAAYDQMI
-674 VANAE
+674 ADA
-679 EQLAKAETEEER
+679 QTQHDAAETDAEK
-691 QAYEELVEEYKQYRE
+691 QAYAAILAEYEKMRE
-706 DYLKYDAWTASEES
+706 DFLRYGAWQASEES
-720 IAIYREYAPSI
+720 IARYRAFAPQIIVI
-731 RVKRNIGMGGENS
+731 RNLGMGGDNAS
-744 EAFHELQQQYMDGM
+744 AFYELQNQFTQGL
-758 ISADEF
+758 ITADEF
-764 IRGVDGKLQMMMKEG
+764 IEGVDGKLQMMMLEG

>member
-8 LVALALLALPMTAL
+8 LAALALLALPMTAL

-40 LRGLVEVD
+40 LRGLVEAD

-134 LEFDAEGNAS
+134 LAFDKEGNAT

-164 SYAQCDRPFVAGDL
+164 NYAQCDRPFVAGDL

-193 MTDLTEGDTEIY
+193 ATDLTDGDTDIY
-205 YPTDLGLDAYV
+205 YPTDLGLDAYL

-234 TQDGNIANLYRTD
+234 TQDGNVACLYSVD
-247 PEAEEAELLAE
+247 PEAEEAELLTE
-258 VPLTGQGYPD
+258 VPLTGWGYPD
-268 GLVYRTDNDT
+268 GLVYRADNDT

-317 SEGYYITGNYE
+317 SEGYYITGSYE

-356 SAYYAF
+356 NAYYAF

-385 NRSSDVDIYCLGV
+385 NRSSDVDIYCLSV

-446 VEFYANSMGYDPE
+446 VEFYVDSMGYDPE

-469 DVPKTWADFF
+469 DVPTTWQAFF
-479 GSLESLAA
+479 ESLEPLAA
-487 KIAEEPGM
+487 KVAEVEGM
-495 TLFEGFSDYE
+495 TLFDGFEDYGS
-505 TARMTFLS
+505 ARYMLLDT
-513 AMITDYMN
+513 MIASYMA
-521 YISLPENEFAFDTEA
+521 YISQPGSELAFDTEA
-536 FRAAL
+536 FRGAL
-541 AAYEAVDWSNL
+541 NACEAVDWTAL
-552 GLPAPNVDDGLG
+552 GLAEPEDMNGYSWTSSSGESTHDALFSSYGNPTAETYAVQGSFQPLPLGFDGSRQL
-564 ASGVIEIGGRTEHN
+564 
-578 ILYSPYTN
+578 
-586 VSADGY
+586 SAQ
-592 TARSAFRPMLL
+592 M
-603 SFVEGEQPHISATV
+603 TV
-617 FIAFVNP
+617 AFVNP
-624 FSEHRDIA
+624 FSQHREEAIA
-632 VSFLETALEELDDL
+632 FLEAVAREMEPLLK
-646 TRIHL
+646 IQL
-651 CPDENEPVRSPWYED
+651 CPEENEPVKNPSYD
-666 NLKGFDQS
+666 TMLAAYDQMI
-674 VANAE
+674 ADAQA
-679 EQLAKAETEEER
+679 QLDAAETEAEK
-691 QAYEELVEEYKQYRE
+691 QAYAAILAEYEKVRADFLRYG
-706 DYLKYDAWTASEES
+706 AWQASEES
-720 IAIYREYAPSI
+720 IARYRAFTPQIIVI
-731 RVKRNIGMGGENS
+731 RNLGMGGDNAS
-744 EAFHELQQQYMDGM
+744 AFYELQNQFTQGL
-758 ISADEF
+758 ITADEF
-764 IRGVDGKLQMMMKEG
+764 IEGVDGKLQMMMLEG

>member
-40 LRGLVEVD
+40 LRGLVEAD

-56 HDEVYT
+56 SDEVYT

-69 PVCHA
+69 PERRA
-74 FQSPQMEQEDEET
+74 FQTPQPEMEDEET
-87 VLYPY
+87 TLYPDIAAY
-92 IAAFITWEGKPCVVL
+92 IAYDGAPCVVL
-107 TESLEEMEGEGE
+107 TEMLEETEGEGE
-119 DAEYFRTCEGAWLCE
+119 DAEYFRACEGAWLCE
-134 LEFDAEGNAS
+134 LQFDQEGNAS

-152 DWFDIIQGTDYE
+152 DWFDLIQGTDYE
-164 SYAQCDRPFVAGDL
+164 YYAQCDRPFVAGDL

-193 MTDLTEGDTEIY
+193 TTDLTDGDTEIY

-226 LLALSVQY
+226 LLTLSVQY

-268 GLVYRTDNDT
+268 GLVYRADNDT

-356 SAYYAF
+356 NAYYAF

-385 NRSSDVDIYCLGV
+385 NRSSDVDIYCLSV

-459 AFARLGLTEE
+459 AFARLGLTGE
-469 DVPKTWADFF
+469 DVPTTWQAFF
-479 GSLESLAA
+479 ESLEPLAA
-487 KIAEEPGM
+487 KVAEVEGM
-495 TLFEGFSDYE
+495 TLFDGFEDYGS
-505 TARMTFLS
+505 ARFMLLDTMLAS
-513 AMITDYMN
+513 YMA
-521 YISLPENEFAFDTEA
+521 YISQPGSELAFDTEA
-536 FRAAL
+536 FRGAL
-541 AAYEAVDWSNL
+541 NACEAVDWTAL
-552 GLPAPNVDDGLG
+552 GLAEPEDMNGYSWTSSSGESTHDALFSSYGNPIADTYAVQGAFQPLPLGFDGTPQL
-564 ASGVIEIGGRTEHN
+564 
-578 ILYSPYTN
+578 
-586 VSADGY
+586 SAQ
-592 TARSAFRPMLL
+592 M
-603 SFVEGEQPHISATV
+603 TV
-617 FIAFVNP
+617 AFVNP
-624 FSEHRDIA
+624 FSQHREEAIA
-632 VSFLETALEELDDL
+632 FLEAVVREMEPVLK
-646 TRIHL
+646 IQL
-651 CPDENEPVRSPWYED
+651 CPEENEPVRSPDYD
-666 NLKGFDQS
+666 TTLAAYDQMI
-674 VANAE
+674 ADA
-679 EQLAKAETEEER
+679 QTQHDAAETDAEK
-691 QAYEELVEEYKQYRE
+691 QAYAVILAEYEKMRE
-706 DYLKYDAWTASEES
+706 DFLRYGAWQASEES
-720 IAIYREYAPSI
+720 IARYRAFAPQIIVI
-731 RVKRNIGMGGENS
+731 RNLGMGGDNAS
-744 EAFHELQQQYMDGM
+744 AFYELQNQFTQGL
-758 ISADEF
+758 ITADEF
-764 IRGVDGKLQMMMKEG
+764 IEGVDGKLQMMMLEG

>member
-8 LVALALLALPMTAL
+8 LMALALLALPMTAL

-40 LRGLVEVD
+40 LRGLVEAD

-56 HDEVYT
+56 SDEVCV

-69 PVCHA
+69 PERHV
-74 FQSPQMEQEDEET
+74 FQTPQPESEDENT
-87 VLYPY
+87 VLYPT
-92 IAAFITWEGKPCVVL
+92 IAAYIVWDGAPCVVL
-107 TESLEEMEGEGE
+107 TEMLEETEGEGE

-134 LEFDAEGNAS
+134 LQFDQEGNAS

-152 DWFDIIQGTDYE
+152 DWFDLIQGTDYE
-164 SYAQCDRPFVAGDL
+164 YYAQCDRPFVAGDL

-193 MTDLTEGDTEIY
+193 TTDLSDGDTEIY

-258 VPLTGQGYPD
+258 VPLTGRGYPD

-278 LYFAMNG
+278 LYLAMNG

-317 SEGYYITGNYE
+317 SEGYYITGSYE

-342 VRLTVQRNYNPSIN
+342 VRLTVQKNYNSSIDN
-356 SAYYAF
+356 AYYAF

-385 NRSSDVDIYCLGV
+385 NRSSDVDIYCLSV

-446 VEFYANSMGYDPE
+446 VEFYVSSMGYDPE

-469 DVPKTWADFF
+469 DVPTTWQAFF
-479 GSLESLAA
+479 ESLEPLAA
-487 KIAEEPGM
+487 KVAEVEGM
-495 TLFEGFSDYE
+495 TLFDGFEDYGS
-505 TARMTFLS
+505 ARYMLLDT
-513 AMITDYMN
+513 MIAGYMA
-521 YISLPENEFAFDTEA
+521 YISQPGSELAFDTEA
-536 FRAAL
+536 FRGAL
-541 AAYEAVDWSNL
+541 NACEAVDWTAL
-552 GLPAPNVDDGLG
+552 GLAEPEDMNGYSWTSSSGESTHDALFSSYGNPIADTYAVQGAFQPLPLGFDGNPQL
-564 ASGVIEIGGRTEHN
+564 
-578 ILYSPYTN
+578 
-586 VSADGY
+586 SAQ
-592 TARSAFRPMLL
+592 M
-603 SFVEGEQPHISATV
+603 TV
-617 FIAFVNP
+617 AFVNP
-624 FSEHRDIA
+624 FSQHREEA
-632 VSFLETALEELDDL
+632 VAFLEAVAREMEPVLK
-646 TRIHL
+646 IQL
-651 CPDENEPVRSPWYED
+651 CPEENEPVRNPNYD
-666 NLKGFDQS
+666 TTLAAYDQMI
-674 VANAE
+674 ADA
-679 EQLAKAETEEER
+679 QTQHDAAETDAEK
-691 QAYEELVEEYKQYRE
+691 QAYAAILAEYEKMRE
-706 DYLKYDAWTASEES
+706 DFLRYGAWQASEES
-720 IAIYREYAPSI
+720 IARYRAFAPQIIVI
-731 RVKRNIGMGGENS
+731 RNLGMGGDNAS
-744 EAFHELQQQYMDGM
+744 AFYELQNQFTQGL
-758 ISADEF
+758 ITADEF
-764 IRGVDGKLQMMMKEG
+764 IEGVDGKLQMMMLEG

>member
-8 LVALALLALPMTAL
+8 LAALSLLTLPMTAL

-30 LRADAQRGVD
+30 LRADAQCGVD
-40 LRGLVEVD
+40 LRGLVEAD

-62 LAPGADA
+62 LAPGADT
-69 PVCHA
+69 PERRA
-74 FQSPQMEQEDEET
+74 FQTPQPEMEDEET
-87 VLYPY
+87 TLYPDIAAY
-92 IAAFITWEGKPCVVL
+92 IAYEGRPCVVL
-107 TESLEEMEGEGE
+107 TEMLEETEGEGE

-164 SYAQCDRPFVAGDL
+164 YYAQCDRPFVAGDL

-193 MTDLTEGDTEIY
+193 TTDLTDGDTEIY
-205 YPTDLGLDAYV
+205 YPTDLGLGAYV

-258 VPLTGQGYPD
+258 VPLTGRGYPD
-268 GLVYRTDNDT
+268 GLVYRADNDT

-317 SEGYYITGNYE
+317 SEGYYITGSYE

-356 SAYYAF
+356 NAYYAF

-385 NRSSDVDIYCLGV
+385 NRSSDVDIYCLSV

-446 VEFYANSMGYDPE
+446 VEFYVDSMGYDPE

-469 DVPKTWADFF
+469 DVPTTWQAFF
-479 GSLESLAA
+479 ESLEPLAA
-487 KIAEEPGM
+487 KVAEVEGM
-495 TLFEGFSDYE
+495 TLFDGFEDYGS
-505 TARMTFLS
+505 ARYMLLDT
-513 AMITDYMN
+513 MIASYMA
-521 YISLPENEFAFDTEA
+521 YISQPGSELAFDTVA
-536 FRAAL
+536 FRGAL
-541 AAYEAVDWSNL
+541 NACEAVDWTAL
-552 GLPAPNVDDGLG
+552 GLAEPEDMNGYSWTSSSGESTHDALFSSYGNPTAETYAVQGSFQPLPLGFDGSRQL
-564 ASGVIEIGGRTEHN
+564 
-578 ILYSPYTN
+578 
-586 VSADGY
+586 SAQ
-592 TARSAFRPMLL
+592 M
-603 SFVEGEQPHISATV
+603 TV
-617 FIAFVNP
+617 AFVNP
-624 FSEHRDIA
+624 FSQHREEA
-632 VSFLETALEELDDL
+632 VAFLEAVAREMEPLLK
-646 TRIHL
+646 IQL
-651 CPDENEPVRSPWYED
+651 CPEENEPVKNPSYD
-666 NLKGFDQS
+666 TMLAAYDQMI
-674 VANAE
+674 ADAQA
-679 EQLAKAETEEER
+679 QLDAAETEAEK
-691 QAYEELVEEYKQYRE
+691 QAYAAILAEYEKVRADFLRYG
-706 DYLKYDAWTASEES
+706 AWQASEES
-720 IAIYREYAPSI
+720 IARYRAFAPQIIVI
-731 RVKRNIGMGGENS
+731 RNLGMGGDNAS
-744 EAFHELQQQYMDGM
+744 AFYELQNQFTQGL
-758 ISADEF
+758 ITADEF
-764 IRGVDGKLQMMMKEG
+764 IEGVDGKLQMMMLEG

>member
-8 LVALALLALPMTAL
+8 LAALSLLALPMTAL

-40 LRGLVEVD
+40 LRGLVEAD
-48 GTVYMFTY
+48 GTVYMFTNS
-56 HDEVYT
+56 DEVYT

-69 PVCHA
+69 PERRA
-74 FQSPQMEQEDEET
+74 FQTPQPEMEDEET
-87 VLYPY
+87 TLYPDIAAY
-92 IAAFITWEGKPCVVL
+92 IAYEGRPCVVL
-107 TESLEEMEGEGE
+107 TEMLEETEGEGE
-119 DAEYFRTCEGAWLCE
+119 DAEYFRACEGAWLCE
-134 LEFDAEGNAS
+134 LQFDQEGNAS

-152 DWFDIIQGTDYE
+152 DWFDLIQGTDYE
-164 SYAQCDRPFVAGDL
+164 YYAQCDRPFVAGDL

-193 MTDLTEGDTEIY
+193 MTDLTDGDTEIY
-205 YPTDLGLDAYV
+205 YPTDLGLDAYL

-247 PEAEEAELLAE
+247 PEAEKAELLAE
-258 VPLTGQGYPD
+258 VPLTGRGYPD
-268 GLVYRTDNDT
+268 GLVYRADNDT

-285 ELWALPGMDA
+285 ELWALSGMDA

-317 SEGYYITGNYE
+317 SEGYYITGSYE

-356 SAYYAF
+356 NAYYAF

-433 EACVKDGELLGVP
+433 EACVKDGELLGAP

-459 AFARLGLTEE
+459 AFARLGLTGE
-469 DVPKTWADFF
+469 DVPTTWQAFF
-479 GSLESLAA
+479 ESLEPLAA
-487 KIAEEPGM
+487 KVAEVEGM
-495 TLFEGFSDYE
+495 TLFDGFEDYGS
-505 TARMTFLS
+505 ARFMLLDTMLAS
-513 AMITDYMN
+513 YMA
-521 YISLPENEFAFDTEA
+521 YISQPGSELAFDTEA
-536 FRAAL
+536 FRGAL
-541 AAYEAVDWSNL
+541 NACEAVDWTAL
-552 GLPAPNVDDGLG
+552 GLAEPEDMNGYSWTSSSGESTHDALFSSYGNPIADTYAVQGAFQPLPLGFDGNPQL
-564 ASGVIEIGGRTEHN
+564 
-578 ILYSPYTN
+578 
-586 VSADGY
+586 SAQ
-592 TARSAFRPMLL
+592 M
-603 SFVEGEQPHISATV
+603 TV
-617 FIAFVNP
+617 AFVNP
-624 FSEHRDIA
+624 FSQHREEAIA
-632 VSFLETALEELDDL
+632 FLEAVVREMEPVLK
-646 TRIHL
+646 IQL
-651 CPDENEPVRSPWYED
+651 CPEENEPVRSPDYD
-666 NLKGFDQS
+666 TTLAAYDQMI
-674 VANAE
+674 ADAQTQHDAAE
-679 EQLAKAETEEER
+679 SDAEK
-691 QAYEELVEEYKQYRE
+691 QAYAVILAEYEKMRE
-706 DYLKYDAWTASEES
+706 DFLRYGAWQASEES
-720 IAIYREYAPSI
+720 IARYRAFAPQIIVI
-731 RVKRNIGMGGENS
+731 RNLGMGGDNAS
-744 EAFHELQQQYMDGM
+744 AFYELQNQFTQGL
-758 ISADEF
+758 ITADEF
-764 IRGVDGKLQMMMKEG
+764 IEGVDGKLQMMMLEG

>member
-40 LRGLVEVD
+40 LRGLVEAD

-69 PVCHA
+69 PACHA

-87 VLYPY
+87 VLYPT
-92 IAAFITWEGKPCVVL
+92 IAAYIVWDGAPCVVL
-107 TESLEEMEGEGE
+107 TEMLEETEGEGE

-134 LEFDAEGNAS
+134 LAFDAEGNAF

-152 DWFDIIQGTDYE
+152 DWFDLIQGTDYE
-164 SYAQCDRPFVAGDL
+164 YYAQCDRPFVAGDL

-193 MTDLTEGDTEIY
+193 TTDLTDGDTEIY
-205 YPTDLGLDAYV
+205 YSTDLGMDAYL

-221 YKDGL
+221 YRDGL
-226 LLALSVQY
+226 LLALSLQY
-234 TQDGNIANLYRTD
+234 TQDGNVACLYSVD

-317 SEGYYITGNYE
+317 SEGYYITGNYD

-342 VRLTVQRNYNPSIN
+342 VRLTVQKNYNSSIN
-356 SAYYAF
+356 NAYYAF

-385 NRSSDVDIYCLGV
+385 NRSSDVDIYCLSV

-423 FIDSLYPFAR
+423 FIDSIYPFAR

-469 DVPKTWADFF
+469 DVPTTWQAFF
-479 GSLESLAA
+479 ESLEPLAA
-487 KIAEEPGM
+487 KVAEVEDM
-495 TLFEGFSDYE
+495 TLFDGFEDYGS
-505 TARMTFLS
+505 ARYMLLDT
-513 AMITDYMN
+513 MIAGYMA
-521 YISLPENEFAFDTEA
+521 YISQPGSELAFDTEA
-536 FRAAL
+536 FRGAL
-541 AAYEAVDWSNL
+541 NACEAVDWTAL
-552 GLPAPNVDDGLG
+552 GLAEPEDMNGYSWTSGSGDSTHDALFSSYGNPTAETYAVQGSFQPLPLGFDGSRQL
-564 ASGVIEIGGRTEHN
+564 
-578 ILYSPYTN
+578 
-586 VSADGY
+586 SAQ
-592 TARSAFRPMLL
+592 M
-603 SFVEGEQPHISATV
+603 TV
-617 FIAFVNP
+617 AFVNP
-624 FSEHRDIA
+624 FSQHREEAIA
-632 VSFLETALEELDDL
+632 FLEAVAREMEPLLK
-646 TRIHL
+646 IQL
-651 CPDENEPVRSPWYED
+651 CPEENEPVKNPSYD
-666 NLKGFDQS
+666 TMLAAYDQMI
-674 VANAE
+674 ADAQA
-679 EQLAKAETEEER
+679 QLDAAETEAEK
-691 QAYEELVEEYKQYRE
+691 QAYAAILAEYEKVRADFLRYG
-706 DYLKYDAWTASEES
+706 AWQASEES
-720 IAIYREYAPSI
+720 IARYREFAPQIIVI
-731 RVKRNIGMGGENS
+731 RNLGMGGDNAT
-744 EAFHELQQQYMDGM
+744 AFYELQNQFTQGL
-758 ISADEF
+758 ITADEF
-764 IRGVDGKLQMMMKEG
+764 IEGVDGKLQMMMLEG

>member
-40 LRGLVEVD
+40 LRGLVEAD
-48 GTVYMFTY
+48 GTVYMFTNS
-56 HDEVYT
+56 DEVYT

-69 PVCHA
+69 PERRA
-74 FQSPQMEQEDEET
+74 FQTPQPEMEDEET
-87 VLYPY
+87 TLYPDIAAY
-92 IAAFITWEGKPCVVL
+92 IAYDGAPCVVL
-107 TESLEEMEGEGE
+107 TEMLEETEGEGE
-119 DAEYFRTCEGAWLCE
+119 DAEYFRACEGAWLCE
-134 LEFDAEGNAS
+134 LQFDQEGNAS

-152 DWFDIIQGTDYE
+152 DWFDLIQGTDYE
-164 SYAQCDRPFVAGDL
+164 YYAQCDRPFVAGDL

-193 MTDLTEGDTEIY
+193 MTDLSDGDTEIY
-205 YPTDLGLDAYV
+205 YPTDLGLDAYI

-247 PEAEEAELLAE
+247 PEAEEVELLAE

-268 GLVYRTDNDT
+268 GLVYRTGNDT

-356 SAYYAF
+356 NAYYAF

-385 NRSSDVDIYCLGV
+385 NRSPDVDIYCLSV

-411 MAELTESEELSA
+411 MAELTQSEELSA

-459 AFARLGLTEE
+459 AFARLGLTGE
-469 DVPKTWADFF
+469 DVPTTWQAFF
-479 GSLESLAA
+479 ESLEPLAA
-487 KIAEEPGM
+487 KVAEVEGM
-495 TLFEGFSDYE
+495 TLFDGFEDYGS
-505 TARMTFLS
+505 ARFMLLDTMLAS
-513 AMITDYMN
+513 YMA
-521 YISLPENEFAFDTEA
+521 YISQPGSELAFDTEA
-536 FRAAL
+536 FRGAL
-541 AAYEAVDWSNL
+541 NACEAVDWTAL
-552 GLPAPNVDDGLG
+552 GLAEPEDMNGYSWTSSSGESTHDALFSSYGNPIADTYAVQGAFQPLPLGFDGNPQL
-564 ASGVIEIGGRTEHN
+564 
-578 ILYSPYTN
+578 
-586 VSADGY
+586 SAQ
-592 TARSAFRPMLL
+592 M
-603 SFVEGEQPHISATV
+603 TV
-617 FIAFVNP
+617 AFVNP
-624 FSEHRDIA
+624 FSQHREEAIA
-632 VSFLETALEELDDL
+632 FLEAVVREMEPVLK
-646 TRIHL
+646 IQL
-651 CPDENEPVRSPWYED
+651 CPEENEPVRSPDYD
-666 NLKGFDQS
+666 TTLAAYDQMI
-674 VANAE
+674 ADA
-679 EQLAKAETEEER
+679 QTQHDAAETDAEK
-691 QAYEELVEEYKQYRE
+691 QAYAVILAEYEKMRE
-706 DYLKYDAWTASEES
+706 DFLRYGAWQASEES
-720 IAIYREYAPSI
+720 IARYRAFAPQIIVI
-731 RVKRNIGMGGENS
+731 RNLGMGGDNAS
-744 EAFHELQQQYMDGM
+744 AFYELQNQFTQGL
-758 ISADEF
+758 ITADEF
-764 IRGVDGKLQMMMKEG
+764 IEGVDGKLQMMMLEG

>member
-8 LVALALLALPMTAL
+8 LAALALLALPMTAL

-48 GTVYMFTY
+48 GTVYMFTNS
-56 HDEVYT
+56 DEVYT

-69 PVCHA
+69 PERRA
-74 FQSPQMEQEDEET
+74 FQTPQPEMEDEET
-87 VLYPY
+87 TLYPDIAAY
-92 IAAFITWEGKPCVVL
+92 IAYDGAPCVVL
-107 TESLEEMEGEGE
+107 TEMLEETEGEGE
-119 DAEYFRTCEGAWLCE
+119 DAEYFRACEGAWLCE
-134 LEFDAEGNAS
+134 LQFDQEGNAS

-152 DWFDIIQGTDYE
+152 DWFDLIQGTDYE
-164 SYAQCDRPFVAGDL
+164 YYAQCDRPFVAGDL

-193 MTDLTEGDTEIY
+193 MTDLTDGDTDIY
-205 YPTDLGLDAYV
+205 YPTDLGLDAYL

-226 LLALSVQY
+226 LLTLSVQY

-317 SEGYYITGNYE
+317 SEGYYITGSYE

-342 VRLTVQRNYNPSIN
+342 VRLTVQKNYNSSIDN
-356 SAYYAF
+356 AYYAF

-385 NRSSDVDIYCLGV
+385 NRSSDVDIYCLSV

-446 VEFYANSMGYDPE
+446 VEFYVDSMGYDPE

-469 DVPKTWADFF
+469 DVPTTWQAFF
-479 GSLESLAA
+479 ESLEPLAA
-487 KIAEEPGM
+487 KVAEVEGM
-495 TLFEGFSDYE
+495 TLFDGFEDYGS
-505 TARMTFLS
+505 ARYMLLDT
-513 AMITDYMN
+513 MIASYMA
-521 YISLPENEFAFDTEA
+521 YISQPGSELAFDTVA
-536 FRAAL
+536 FRGAL
-541 AAYEAVDWSNL
+541 NACEAVDWTAL
-552 GLPAPNVDDGLG
+552 GLAEPEDMNGYSWTSSSGESTHDALFSSYGNPTAETYAVQGSFQPLPLGFDGSRQL
-564 ASGVIEIGGRTEHN
+564 
-578 ILYSPYTN
+578 
-586 VSADGY
+586 SAQ
-592 TARSAFRPMLL
+592 M
-603 SFVEGEQPHISATV
+603 TV
-617 FIAFVNP
+617 AFVNP
-624 FSEHRDIA
+624 FSQHREEA
-632 VSFLETALEELDDL
+632 VAFLEAVAREMEPVLK
-646 TRIHL
+646 IQL
-651 CPDENEPVRSPWYED
+651 CPEENEPVRNPNYD
-666 NLKGFDQS
+666 TTLAAYDQMI
-674 VANAE
+674 ADA
-679 EQLAKAETEEER
+679 QTQHDAAETDAEK
-691 QAYEELVEEYKQYRE
+691 QAYAAILAEYEKMRE
-706 DYLKYDAWTASEES
+706 DFLRYGAWQASEES
-720 IAIYREYAPSI
+720 IARYRAFAPQIIVI
-731 RVKRNIGMGGENS
+731 RNLGMGGDNAS
-744 EAFHELQQQYMDGM
+744 AFYELQNQFTQGL
-758 ISADEF
+758 ITADEF
-764 IRGVDGKLQMMMKEG
+764 IEGVDGKLQMMMLEG

>member
-8 LVALALLALPMTAL
+8 LAALALLALPMTAL

-40 LRGLVEVD
+40 LRGLVEAD

-74 FQSPQMEQEDEET
+74 FQSPPMEQEDEET

-134 LEFDAEGNAS
+134 LAFDKEGNAS

-164 SYAQCDRPFVAGDL
+164 NYAQCDRPFVAGDL

-193 MTDLTEGDTEIY
+193 ATDLTDGDTDIY
-205 YPTDLGLDAYV
+205 YPTDLGLDAYL

-221 YKDGL
+221 YKDDL

-234 TQDGNIANLYRTD
+234 TQEGNVANLYLTD
-247 PEAEEAELLAE
+247 LEAEEAELLAE
-258 VPLTGQGYPD
+258 VPLTGRGYPD
-268 GLVYRTDNDT
+268 GLVYRADNDT

-295 ERLESVASLPVE
+295 EQLESVASLPVE

-312 RPILT
+312 GPILT

-342 VRLTVQRNYNPSIN
+342 VRLTVQKNYNSSIDN
-356 SAYYAF
+356 AYYAF

-385 NRSSDVDIYCLGV
+385 NRSSDVDIYCLSV

-411 MAELTESEELSA
+411 MAELTQSEELSA

-446 VEFYANSMGYDPE
+446 VEFYVSSMGYDPE

-469 DVPKTWADFF
+469 DVPTTWQAFF
-479 GSLESLAA
+479 ESLEPLAA
-487 KIAEEPGM
+487 KAAEVEGM
-495 TLFEGFSDYE
+495 TLFDGFEDYGS
-505 TARMTFLS
+505 ARYMLLDT
-513 AMITDYMN
+513 MIAGYMA
-521 YISLPENEFAFDTEA
+521 YISQPGSELAFDTEA
-536 FRAAL
+536 FRGAL
-541 AAYEAVDWSNL
+541 NACEAVDWTAL
-552 GLPAPNVDDGLG
+552 GLAEPEDMNGYSWTSSSGDSTHNALFSSYGNPTADTYAVQGAFQPLPLGFDGDRQL
-564 ASGVIEIGGRTEHN
+564 
-578 ILYSPYTN
+578 
-586 VSADGY
+586 SAQ
-592 TARSAFRPMLL
+592 M
-603 SFVEGEQPHISATV
+603 TV
-617 FIAFVNP
+617 AFVNP
-624 FSEHRDIA
+624 FSQHREEA
-632 VSFLETALEELDDL
+632 VAFLEAVAREMEPLLK
-646 TRIHL
+646 IQL
-651 CPDENEPVRSPWYED
+651 CPEENEPVKNPDYETT
-666 NLKGFDQS
+666 LAAYDQS
-674 VANAE
+674 IADAQA
-679 EQLAKAETEEER
+679 QLDAAETDAEK
-691 QAYEELVEEYKQYRE
+691 QAYAAILAEYEKARE
-706 DYLKYDAWTASEES
+706 QFFRYDAWQASEES
-720 IAIYREYAPSI
+720 IARYRAFAPQIIVI
-731 RVKRNIGMGGENS
+731 RNLGMGGDNS
-744 EAFHELQQQYMDGM
+744 SAFYELQNQFTQGL
-758 ISADEF
+758 ITADEF
-764 IRGVDGKLQMMMKEG
+764 IEGVDGKLQMMMLEG

>member
-62 LAPGADA
+62 LAPGADT
-69 PVCHA
+69 PERRA
-74 FQSPQMEQEDEET
+74 FQTPQPEMEDEET
-87 VLYPY
+87 TLYPDIAAY
-92 IAAFITWEGKPCVVL
+92 IAYDGAPCVVL
-107 TESLEEMEGEGE
+107 TEMLEETEGEGE
-119 DAEYFRTCEGAWLCE
+119 DAEYFRACEGAWLCE
-134 LEFDAEGNAS
+134 LQFDQEGNAS
-144 VGEEITEL
+144 VGEKITEL
-152 DWFDIIQGTDYE
+152 DWFDLIQGTDYE
-164 SYAQCDRPFVAGDL
+164 YYAQCDRPFVAGDL

-193 MTDLTEGDTEIY
+193 MTDLSDGDTEIY

-226 LLALSVQY
+226 LLTLSVQY

-247 PEAEEAELLAE
+247 PEAEEVELLAE

-268 GLVYRTDNDT
+268 GLVYRADNDT

-295 ERLESVASLPVE
+295 ERLESVASMPVE

-317 SEGYYITGNYE
+317 SEGYYITGSYE

-342 VRLTVQRNYNPSIN
+342 VRLTVQKNYNSSIDN
-356 SAYYAF
+356 AYYAF

-371 VMVEQVEDVVQAMM
+371 VLVEQVEDVVQAMM
-385 NRSSDVDIYCLGV
+385 NRSADVDIYCLSV

-446 VEFYANSMGYDPE
+446 VEFYVDSMGYDPE

-469 DVPKTWADFF
+469 DVPTTWQAFF
-479 GSLESLAA
+479 ESLEPLAA
-487 KIAEEPGM
+487 KVAEVEGM
-495 TLFEGFSDYE
+495 TLFDGFEDYGS
-505 TARMTFLS
+505 ARYMLLDT
-513 AMITDYMN
+513 MIASYMA
-521 YISLPENEFAFDTEA
+521 YISQPGSELAFDTEA
-536 FRAAL
+536 FRGAL
-541 AAYEAVDWSNL
+541 NACEAVDWTAL
-552 GLPAPNVDDGLG
+552 GLAEPEDM
-564 ASGVIEIGGRTEHN
+564 
-578 ILYSPYTN
+578 
-586 VSADGY
+586 DGY
-592 TARSAFRPMLL
+592 SWTSGSGDSTHDALFSSYGNPTAETYAVQGSFQPLPLGFDGSRQLSAQM
-603 SFVEGEQPHISATV
+603 TV
-617 FIAFVNP
+617 AFVNP
-624 FSEHRDIA
+624 FSQHREEAIA
-632 VSFLETALEELDDL
+632 FLEAVAREMEPLLK
-646 TRIHL
+646 IQL
-651 CPDENEPVRSPWYED
+651 CPEENEPVKNPSYD
-666 NLKGFDQS
+666 TMLAAYDQMI
-674 VANAE
+674 ADAQA
-679 EQLAKAETEEER
+679 QLDAAETEAEK
-691 QAYEELVEEYKQYRE
+691 QAYVAILAEYEKVRADFLRYG
-706 DYLKYDAWTASEES
+706 AWQASEES
-720 IAIYREYAPSI
+720 IARYRAFTPQIIVI
-731 RVKRNIGMGGENS
+731 RNLGMGGDNAS
-744 EAFHELQQQYMDGM
+744 AFYELQNQFTQGL
-758 ISADEF
+758 ITADEF
-764 IRGVDGKLQMMMKEG
+764 IEGVDGKLQMMMLEG